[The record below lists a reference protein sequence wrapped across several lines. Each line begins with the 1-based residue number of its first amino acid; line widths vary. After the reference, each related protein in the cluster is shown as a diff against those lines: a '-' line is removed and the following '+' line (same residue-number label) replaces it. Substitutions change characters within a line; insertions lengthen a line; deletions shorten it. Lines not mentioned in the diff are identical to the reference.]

1 MLQIIH
7 NSQHLT
13 NNQQKDKYMKKFLI
27 YITIL
32 GLLVYGLLTLFMKS
46 VKASEYNTAV
56 IGHVITQ
63 KVSGQQIDAS
73 KLMEQELARVAH
85 LFALDSINILQK
97 YLPAILDKV
106 AADLRLEADKSY
118 KCNLLKDTKIQDDC
132 K

>member
-1 MLQIIH
+1 
-7 NSQHLT
+7 
-13 NNQQKDKYMKKFLI
+13 MKKFLI

-56 IGHVITQ
+56 IGHVITK
-63 KVSGQQIDAS
+63 KVSGQPIDAS
-73 KLMEQELARVAH
+73 KLMEQELARIAH

-97 YLPAILDKV
+97 YLPAILDK
-106 AADLRLEADKSY
+106 AAAELRLEADKSY
-118 KCNLLKDTKIQDDC
+118 KCSLLKDTKIKDDC

>member
-1 MLQIIH
+1 
-7 NSQHLT
+7 
-13 NNQQKDKYMKKFLI
+13 MKKFLI

-46 VKASEYNTAV
+46 VKANEYNTAV

-63 KVSGQQIDAS
+63 KVSGQPVDAS
-73 KLMEQELARVAH
+73 KLMEQELARIAH

-97 YLPAILDKV
+97 YLPAILDK
-106 AADLRLEADKSY
+106 AAAELRLEADKSY
-118 KCNLLKDTKIQDDC
+118 KCSLLKDTKVQDDC

>member
-1 MLQIIH
+1 M
-7 NSQHLT
+7 NSL
-13 NNQQKDKYMKKFLI
+13 
-27 YITIL
+27 
-32 GLLVYGLLTLFMKS
+32 
-46 VKASEYNTAV
+46 KASEYNTAV

-63 KVSGQQIDAS
+63 KVSGQPIDAS

-85 LFALDSINILQK
+85 LFALDSISILQK